1 MAEPVLA
8 PHIKLFWTA
17 SNLQKEVI
25 YDKKGYLHAGPNTL
39 ALPRGLYGVDE
50 ILIMGFDEK
59 KHRKCSIFKDVIV
72 PLGLPETV
80 VTKVFDDAGAPI
92 DVAEWR
98 KFFE

>member
-8 PHIKLFWTA
+8 PHTKLFWTA

-50 ILIMGFDEK
+50 ILIMG
-59 KHRKCSIFKDVIV
+59 
-72 PLGLPETV
+72 L
-80 VTKVFDDAGAPI
+80 TKRNTASARSSRTSLCRWACQKP
-92 DVAEWR
+92 
-98 KFFE
+98 